1 MKKCIY
7 VIVMALCLI
16 NLDASAQNQKGVL
29 GKIKS
34 KKAQIHNADSI
45 GYILDSLNKIIMYKD
60 SIANDYLMVMTTLK
74 ENINSDSVKISDI
87 LHKNDSLANV
97 IISQD
102 KEIKSLETELENEKS
117 FVETWMGRWANRW
130 CLYEKFDK
138 ENVDEAI
145 KYLDRVYSGKTQGDH
160 SMVHTL
166 LREYEKS
173 YMEFQSL
180 LREAQDDVDREIGL
194 TKTVVDF
201 KARYK
206 QRIESMPYYK
216 KYYKKDWTIKYL
228 DEQIDK
234 VLEMLNNHTKDKPV
248 DFEPLIDKENV
259 K

>member
-7 VIVMALCLI
+7 VILVALCLI

-29 GKIKS
+29 SKFKS
-34 KKAQIHNADSI
+34 KRTQIHNADSI

-97 IISQD
+97 IILQD
-102 KEIKSLETELENEKS
+102 KEIKSLETELENEKT

-130 CLYEKFDK
+130 CLYKKYDK
-138 ENVDEAI
+138 ENVDDAI
-145 KYLDRVYSGKTQGDH
+145 KYLDRIYSGKPQGDH
-160 SMVHTL
+160 SIVHSL
-166 LREYEKS
+166 LKEYEKS
-173 YMEFQSL
+173 YEEFQSIL
-180 LREAQDDVDREIGL
+180 KEAQNDEYRTIPL
-194 TKTVVDF
+194 TKTAEDF
-201 KARYK
+201 KIKYK

-248 DFEPLIDKENV
+248 DFESLIDKEI

>member
-29 GKIKS
+29 SKIKS
-34 KKAQIHNADSI
+34 KRTQIHNADSI

-102 KEIKSLETELENEKS
+102 KEIKSLETELENEKT

-145 KYLDRVYSGKTQGDH
+145 KYLDRVYSGKTQGNH
-160 SMVHTL
+160 SIVHTL

-228 DEQIDK
+228 DEQIEIF
-234 VLEMLNNHTKDKPV
+234 LETLNNHTKDKPA
-248 DFEPLIDKENV
+248 DFDFLIDKDMM
-259 K
+259 

>member
-7 VIVMALCLI
+7 VILVALCLI

-29 GKIKS
+29 SKIKS
-34 KKAQIHNADSI
+34 KRTQIHNADSI

-60 SIANDYLMVMTTLK
+60 SIANDYLMVIATLK
-74 ENINSDSVKISDI
+74 ESINSDSVMINDI
-87 LHKNDSLANV
+87 LHDNDSLANV
-97 IISQD
+97 IISKD
-102 KEIKSLETELENEKS
+102 KEIKRLETELGNEKNY
-117 FVETWMGRWANRW
+117 VDTCVVKLANRW
-130 CLYEKFDK
+130 LFQRFRKR
-138 ENVDEAI
+138 NVDEVI
-145 KYLDRVYSGKTQGDH
+145 SYFERINSSKLRDDYLI
-160 SMVHTL
+160 VHTL
-166 LREYEKS
+166 LKEYEKS
-173 YMEFQSL
+173 YMEFQSI
-180 LREAQDDVDREIGL
+180 LREAQNDEDREIGL
-194 TKTVVDF
+194 TKTVGDF

-248 DFEPLIDKENV
+248 DFEPLIDKEI